1 MYYLCVE
8 KREDM
13 HRVRSLSFCVLIIS
27 KLHNPY
33 MYM

>member
-13 HRVRSLSFCVLIIS
+13 HTVRILSFAVLIIS
-27 KLHNPY
+27 KLCGSK

>member
-13 HRVRSLSFCVLIIS
+13 HIVRILSFALLSIS
-27 KLHNPY
+27 KLYTPE
-33 MYM
+33 MYI